1 MEEKEGKAIT
11 IADEIKVGPTLAILL
26 TVYFVLAG
34 DISWHLLLVV
44 LLWSLDGSIIINWR
58 KLFRRRS

>member
-11 IADEIKVGPTLAILL
+11 IADEIKVGPVLAVLL
-26 TVYFVLAG
+26 TVYFVLSG
-34 DISWHLLLVV
+34 DISWHILLVV
-44 LLWSLDGSIIINWR
+44 FLWSLDGSIIINWR

>member
-11 IADEIKVGPTLAILL
+11 IADEIKVGPTLATLL
-26 TVYFVLAG
+26 TVYFVLSG

-44 LLWSLDGSIIINWR
+44 FLWSLDGSIIINWR
-58 KLFRRRS
+58 KLFRHRS

>member
-44 LLWSLDGSIIINWR
+44 LLWSLNGSIIINWR

>member
-58 KLFRRRS
+58 KLFRRRR

>member
-11 IADEIKVGPTLAILL
+11 ISDEIKVGPTLAILL
-26 TVYFVLAG
+26 TVYFVLSG

-44 LLWSLDGSIIINWR
+44 FLWSLDGSIIINWR

>member
-11 IADEIKVGPTLAILL
+11 IADEIKVGPALASLL
-26 TVYFVLAG
+26 LVYFVLTDA
-34 DISWHLLLVV
+34 ITWHLLLVV
-44 LLWSLDGSIIINWR
+44 FLWSLDGSIIINWR